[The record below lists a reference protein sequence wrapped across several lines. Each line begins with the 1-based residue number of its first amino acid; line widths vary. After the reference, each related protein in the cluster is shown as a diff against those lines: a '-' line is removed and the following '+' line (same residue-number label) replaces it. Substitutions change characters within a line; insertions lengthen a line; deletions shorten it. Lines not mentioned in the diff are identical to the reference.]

1 MVYLDDVQKF
11 LVFGGM
17 DSTFNGETWELAL
30 TEPVAMY
37 QDTTLPDVSN
47 PSDISYTEGSTANF
61 IIWTVGDQNPGVYNV
76 TKDGTLYVSDTSWSN
91 GTISI
96 SVDGLAVGTYTF
108 VITVYDTSGNS
119 NTDTVIVGVS
129 PVVDST
135 PPDLDSPA
143 DVSYTEGSTA
153 NFIIWTVGDQNP
165 GGYSVTKDGTLYV
178 SDTSWSNGT
187 ISINVDGLAVGTY
200 TFIITVY
207 DASGNSNTDTVTV
220 SVSGSTGTTTTS
232 STTTSSSV
240 PTTTTTTTSQS
251 TTPIFTGT
259 PGFSSMTVISV
270 IILIGVLLHRRK
282 NLFGNRRKRKSK

>member
-1 MVYLDDVQKF
+1 
-11 LVFGGM
+11 
-17 DSTFNGETWELAL
+17 
-30 TEPVAMY
+30 Y

-96 SVDGLAVGTYTF
+96 
-108 VITVYDTSGNS
+108 
-119 NTDTVIVGVS
+119 
-129 PVVDST
+129 
-135 PPDLDSPA
+135 
-143 DVSYTEGSTA
+143 
-153 NFIIWTVGDQNP
+153 
-165 GGYSVTKDGTLYV
+165 
-178 SDTSWSNGT
+178 
-187 ISINVDGLAVGTY
+187 NVDGLAVGTY

-207 DASGNSNTDTVTV
+207 DASG
-220 SVSGSTGTTTTS
+220 GTTTTS